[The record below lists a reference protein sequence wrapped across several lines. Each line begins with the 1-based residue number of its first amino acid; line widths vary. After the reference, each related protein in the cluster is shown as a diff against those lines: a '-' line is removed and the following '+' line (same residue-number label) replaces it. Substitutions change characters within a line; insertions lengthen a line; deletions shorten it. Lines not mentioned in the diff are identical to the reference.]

1 MPENM
6 KTKIGYG
13 LKENVSNAISEG
25 LLDSGDI
32 IFTSNPGSEEVGFVK
47 PDGSV
52 VYIKG
57 RPLNEIF
64 DSLESG
70 NIYISTSEA
79 YEGQTIKAK
88 LEDGKY
94 HTYTIQ
100 PNGGGF
106 ILEEIGANV
115 KQYVNIGTR
124 PGSGQEQGIIYIEN
138 NVGYIWNGSDW
149 VKIFEDVS
157 ADITDIKGRL
167 STVETGLTEKAP
179 IANPAFTG
187 SVTIEGSPA
196 ATQEWV
202 NTLVGQLSGGVPGI
216 VDSTDNPLPSTGY
229 KAGQMWR
236 VAAEGT
242 YAGVACE
249 IGDLIICLK
258 DYNEGSASNADFMVV
273 QANIDGAVTG
283 ANASTDGHIVVFNGA
298 TGKVIKDSNVA
309 IASLNDAITKAH
321 EHTNKTQLD
330 SFTKTQ
336 EEILSEAHDDAASQI
351 STVQTTLEESIAT
364 KADASNVY
372 SKTDIDDKLN
382 TINQNLNTKVDA
394 ATVDGKIET
403 AKTETLEEAAEAVSA
418 KIGDLGESQTV
429 VEYVT
434 KVVGSGGTDVAEQI
448 DEALAQA
455 KAYTD
460 QSLTI
465 TEF

>member
-1 MPENM
+1 MANYEEA
-6 KTKIGYG
+6 KILMSLKSYQRSNPLALDASSVWDSYEEAETYASAANAYGGQIITAKVEDTYKAYILQSSEGGYQ
-13 LKENVSNAISEG
+13 LKEV
-25 LLDSGDI
+25 
-32 IFTSNPGSEEVGFVK
+32 
-47 PDGSV
+47 
-52 VYIKG
+52 
-57 RPLNEIF
+57 
-64 DSLESG
+64 
-70 NIYISTSEA
+70 
-79 YEGQTIKAK
+79 
-88 LEDGKY
+88 
-94 HTYTIQ
+94 
-100 PNGGGF
+100 
-106 ILEEIGANV
+106 GANPSDL
-115 KQYVNIGTR
+115 KQYVIIGTR
-124 PGSGQEQGIIYIEN
+124 PGSGQEQGIIYIDN

-167 STVETGLTEKAP
+167 STVETDLTEKAP

-202 NTLVGQLSGGVPGI
+202 NTLVGQINNGVPGI
-216 VDSTDNPLPSTGY
+216 VDGSDNPLPSTDY

-242 YAGVACE
+242 YAGATCE

-258 DYNEGSASNADFMVV
+258 DYAAGSAGNADFMVV

-283 ANASTDGHIVVFNGA
+283 ADSSTDGHIVVFNGA

-309 IASLNDAITKAH
+309 ISSLNDAIAKAH

-336 EEILSEAHDDAASQI
+336 EEILSEASTDAQSKVSALK
-351 STVQTTLEESIAT
+351 TELEQEIAA
-364 KADASNVY
+364 KADTSSVY
-372 SKTDIDDKLN
+372 TKTDIDGKLG
-382 TINQNLNTKVDA
+382 TITQNLNTKVDA
-394 ATVDGKIET
+394 STVDSKVAASKEDI
-403 AKTETLEEAAEAVSA
+403 LESINT
-418 KIGDLGESQTV
+418 KIGDLGDSETV
-429 VEYVT
+429 VDYVT
-434 KVVGSGGTDVAEQI
+434 KVVGSGGTDVAGQI

>member
-1 MPENM
+1 MANYEEA
-6 KTKIGYG
+6 KILMSLKSYQRSNPLALDASSVWDSYEEAETYASAANAYGGQIITAKVDDTYKAYILQPSEGGYQ
-13 LKENVSNAISEG
+13 LKEV
-25 LLDSGDI
+25 
-32 IFTSNPGSEEVGFVK
+32 
-47 PDGSV
+47 
-52 VYIKG
+52 
-57 RPLNEIF
+57 
-64 DSLESG
+64 
-70 NIYISTSEA
+70 
-79 YEGQTIKAK
+79 
-88 LEDGKY
+88 
-94 HTYTIQ
+94 
-100 PNGGGF
+100 
-106 ILEEIGANV
+106 GANPSDF
-115 KQYVNIGTR
+115 KQYVIIGTR

-167 STVETGLTEKAP
+167 STVEEWVAEKAP

-242 YAGVACE
+242 YADAICE

-258 DYNEGSASNADFMVV
+258 DYAEGSAGNADFMVV
-273 QANIDGAVTG
+273 QGNIDGAVTG
-283 ANASTDGHIVVFNGA
+283 ADSSTDGHIVVFNGA

-309 IASLNDAITKAH
+309 IASLNDAISKAH

-336 EEILSEAHDDAASQI
+336 EEILSEASTDAQSKI
-351 STVQTTLEESIAT
+351 SALKSELEEEIAA
-364 KADASNVY
+364 KADTSSVY
-372 SKTDIDDKLN
+372 TTTDIDGKLG
-382 TINQNLNTKVDA
+382 TITQNLNTKVDA
-394 ATVDGKIET
+394 STVDSKVAASKEDI
-403 AKTETLEEAAEAVSA
+403 LESIDT
-418 KIGDLGESQTV
+418 KIGDLGESATV
-429 VEYVT
+429 VDYVT
-434 KVVGSGGTDVAEQI
+434 KVVGSGGADVAGQI
-448 DEALAQA
+448 DAALAEA
-455 KAYTD
+455 KEYTD

>member
-1 MPENM
+1 MGNYEP
-6 KTKIGYG
+6 TQGVTQ
-13 LKENVSNAISEG
+13 LKV
-25 LLDSGDI
+25 L
-32 IFTSNPGSEEVGFVK
+32 FRSNPVPIDSTEVW
-47 PDGSV
+47 
-52 VYIKG
+52 
-57 RPLNEIF
+57 E
-64 DSLESG
+64 SL
-70 NIYISTSEA
+70 SEA
-79 YEGQTIKAK
+79 QTYVKQANAYAGQTIKAK

-94 HTYTIQ
+94 HTYTLQ
-100 PNGGGF
+100 PSDSGYT
-106 ILEEIGANV
+106 LEELGSTSNV
-115 KQYVNIGTR
+115 KQYVIIGTR

-167 STVETGLTEKAP
+167 STVEEGVAEKAP
-179 IANPAFTG
+179 LANPTFTG
-187 SVTIEGSPA
+187 TVTIEGSPA

-242 YAGVACE
+242 YAGATCE

-258 DYNEGSASNADFMVV
+258 DYATGSAGNTDFMVV

-283 ANASTDGHIVVFNGA
+283 ADSSTDGHIVVFNGA

-309 IASLNDAITKAH
+309 IASLNDAISKAH

-336 EEILSEAHDDAASQI
+336 EEILSEASTDAQSKVSNLKAE
-351 STVQTTLEESIAT
+351 LEEEIAT
-364 KADASNVY
+364 KADAVNVY
-372 SKTDIDDKLN
+372 TKTDIDGKLG
-382 TINQNLNTKVDA
+382 TITQNLNTKVDA
-394 ATVDGKIET
+394 STVDSKVAASKEDI
-403 AKTETLEEAAEAVSA
+403 LESIDT
-418 KIGDLGESQTV
+418 KIGDLGESATV
-429 VEYVT
+429 VDYVT
-434 KVVGSGGTDVAEQI
+434 KVVGSGGADVAGQI
-448 DEALAQA
+448 DAALAEA
-455 KAYTD
+455 KEYTD